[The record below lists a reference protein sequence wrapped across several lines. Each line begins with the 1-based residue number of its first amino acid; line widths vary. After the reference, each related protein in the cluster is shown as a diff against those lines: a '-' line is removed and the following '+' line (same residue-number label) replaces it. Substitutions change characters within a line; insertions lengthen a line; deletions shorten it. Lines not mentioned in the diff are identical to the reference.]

1 MNDLNFDLVYIKDV
15 LMLPHDHIVID
26 NQIHRTIF
34 ISYFLTIDMTYV
46 VIFSIW
52 QTYTCFVSKL

>member
-1 MNDLNFDLVYIKDV
+1 MKYLNFDLVYIKDV
-15 LMLPHDHIVID
+15 YIKDVIIVID

-52 QTYTCFVSKL
+52 QTYTCFVPKL

>member
-1 MNDLNFDLVYIKDV
+1 MKYLNFDLVYIKDV
-15 LMLPHDHIVID
+15 YIKDVIIVID

-34 ISYFLTIDMTYV
+34 ISYFLTIVMTYV

-52 QTYTCFVSKL
+52 QTYTCFVPKL

>member
-1 MNDLNFDLVYIKDV
+1 MKYLNFDLVYIKDV
-15 LMLPHDHIVID
+15 YIKDVIIVID